1 MGTDSKGIPNPV
13 SRIPSTRHG
22 LVLVSGA
29 YRGKN
34 FLHVAYNIWQA
45 RKVSR
50 FLWDNGVPNI
60 CPHLNSALM
69 PEKDD
74 RFLHGYLEM
83 VRRVDALVMVPGW
96 EGSLGA
102 VQEFLLAQN
111 LRLPTFINALD
122 SCVEWHKERMKGLAC
137 HVSE

>member
-83 VRRVDALVMVPGW
+83 VHRVDALVMVPGW

-122 SCVEWHKERMKGLAC
+122 SCVEWHRERMKGLAC
-137 HVSE
+137 HASE